1 MGTFEII
8 ITILSSSVVTAIA
21 SKLFDTFIDDLQT
34 KADYN
39 REYHKKILDKQFE
52 VYEKVEEFL
61 NLFSTAVTDYKDNRF
76 FYAIFGDENPLQSK
90 YIELLNY
97 FTKSNIWITEKLRDS
112 LIAINRFMLE
122 NGVNFTKV
130 EDGKKYYEQIGKLRD
145 NALLVWKKDLV
156 SLDNF
161 NIFKNQVI
169 KTDQELVCIK
179 PIN

>member
-8 ITILSSSVVTAIA
+8 IAILSSSVVTAIA
-21 SKLFDTFIDDLQT
+21 SKLFDTFIDDLKT

-39 REYHKKILDKQFE
+39 REYHKKISGKQFE

-61 NLFSTAVTDYKDNRF
+61 NLFSTAVSNYKDNRF

-161 NIFKNQVI
+161 NIFKNQGI